1 MRLVAL
7 TSIFFM
13 LSSCR
18 LSNNPKQE
26 MEDPRTA
33 NNLINETSP
42 YLLQHA
48 YNPVQWLPWGEDA
61 LERAKKENKL
71 IIISIG
77 YSSCHWCH
85 VMEHESFENEEV
97 AALMNEH
104 FISIKVDREERPDI
118 DQVYMTAVQLMTG
131 SGGWPLNCITLPDGR
146 PVYGG
151 TYFPKASW
159 INVLNQL
166 QQEFRNNPKRM
177 EEYAAKLA
185 SGVQQVELIDRVE
198 PKEKLSTSEFEEKI
212 REITGSFD
220 QKRGGFNRAPKFPIP
235 NNLEFFLQY
244 YQQTRDS
251 AFLSHVITTLD
262 EMGNGGIY
270 DQVGG
275 GFARYSVDAD
285 WKIPHFE
292 KMLYDNAQL
301 ISVYSHAY
309 QLTGNSRYKKIVEET
324 FEFLNR
330 EMKGKEELYYSALDA
345 DSEGEEGKFYV
356 WKEAELKEALG
367 ANYDKAVSHF
377 NVGSAT
383 LWEHGNHHLLR
394 NPDSQ
399 LTDEEAD
406 ELRNLLLKT
415 REGRVK
421 PGLDDKSLTSWNG
434 LMISG
439 LVDAYKAFGDERYL
453 QQAETSM
460 NALLKHQLNAGRL
473 NHSFKNSTSTI
484 NGFLEDYAFVST
496 ALIEL
501 YEVTLEVKYLHRAK
515 EIADHAIEKFA
526 DKNSGMMFF
535 TSADDPALIA
545 RKTEVGDNVIPASNS
560 AMAIAIEKLG
570 RYLDDTS
577 YASLSQTMIQ
587 NMEPHLLRYPSGYT
601 NWARLWMM
609 HHYPYYE
616 VAVCGTEA
624 KATVQNIAKHYLP
637 NAMILGTVS
646 EEHLPLL
653 RNKVVADQTTV
664 YVCVNKSCK
673 APTTDY
679 REALEELL
687 P

>member
-1 MRLVAL
+1 MRLVAF
-7 TSIFFM
+7 TSIFFL
-13 LSSCR
+13 LSACR

-26 MEDPRTA
+26 MEDTRTA
-33 NNLINETSP
+33 NSLINETSP

-48 YNPVQWLPWGEDA
+48 YNPVHWLPWGDEA
-61 LERAKKENKL
+61 LARAKKENKL

-85 VMEHESFENEEV
+85 VMEHESFENKEV

-104 FISIKVDREERPDI
+104 FINIKVDREERPDI

-159 INVLNQL
+159 MNILNQL
-166 QQEFRNNPKRM
+166 QQEYKSNPERM
-177 EEYAAKLA
+177 NEYATKLA
-185 SGVQQVELIDRVE
+185 SGIQQVELIDRVE
-198 PKEKLSTSEFEEKI
+198 PEGKVSTTDFEAKI
-212 REITGSFD
+212 REITASFD
-220 QKRGGFNRAPKFPIP
+220 EKRGGFNRAPKFPIP
-235 NNLEFFLQY
+235 NNLEFFLHY

-251 AFLSHVITTLD
+251 AFLTHVIRTLD
-262 EMGNGGIY
+262 EMANGGLY

-309 QLTGNSRYKKIVEET
+309 QLTGNSRYKKVVEET

-330 EMKGKEELYYSALDA
+330 EMKGDAELYYSALDA

-356 WKEAELKEALG
+356 WKESELKTVLG
-367 ANYDKAVSHF
+367 SDYEKAVTHF
-377 NVGSAT
+377 RIGNET
-383 LWEHGNHHLLR
+383 LWEHGNHHLVR
-394 NPDSQ
+394 DPDSK
-399 LTDEEAD
+399 LSDEEAD
-406 ELRNLLLKT
+406 ALRHALLK
-415 REGRVK
+415 GRSSRVR
-421 PGLDDKSLTSWNG
+421 PGLDDKCLTSWNG
-434 LMISG
+434 LLISG
-439 LVDAYKAFGDERYL
+439 LVDAYKAFGDSRYL
-453 QQAETSM
+453 QQAEKSM
-460 NALLKHQLNAGRL
+460 ALLLKHQLQDGRL
-473 NHSFKNSTSTI
+473 KHSFKEGRSTI
-484 NGFLEDYAFVST
+484 NGFLEDYAFVCT
-496 ALIEL
+496 ALIDL
-501 YEVTLEVKYLHRAK
+501 YEATLEVRYLHQAK
-515 EIADHAIEKFA
+515 AITDHAISKFT
-526 DKNSGMMFF
+526 DPSSGMLFF
-535 TSADDPALIA
+535 TSSDDPALIA

-560 AMAIAIEKLG
+560 AMAIVIEKLG
-570 RYLDDTS
+570 RYQEDTA
-577 YASLSQTMIQ
+577 YVSLAQTMIQ

-601 NWARLWMM
+601 NWARLWMI

-616 VAVCGTEA
+616 VAVCGLEA
-624 KATVQNIAKHYLP
+624 QTTANRITRHYLP
-637 NAMILGTVS
+637 NALILGTVS

-653 RNKVVADQTTV
+653 RNKVVADQTTI

-679 REALEELL
+679 KEALEELL